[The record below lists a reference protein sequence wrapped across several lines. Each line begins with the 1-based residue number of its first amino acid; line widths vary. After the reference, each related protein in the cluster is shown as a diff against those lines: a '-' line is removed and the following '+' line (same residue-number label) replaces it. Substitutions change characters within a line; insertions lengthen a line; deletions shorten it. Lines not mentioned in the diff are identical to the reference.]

1 METPVFRAIT
11 KTEVNEVNEEKEEKE
26 KEKEKGEEEKG
37 EKEREKKKRARRP
50 KVRTGCITCKVRRV
64 SPNFS
69 EYLFLPQQCPT
80 ALGTSY

>member
-11 KTEVNEVNEEKEEKE
+11 KTDVNEVNEEKEEK
-26 KEKEKGEEEKG
+26 GEEEKEMK
-37 EKEREKKKRARRP
+37 EKEREKKKRARKP

-80 ALGTSY
+80 ALETSD

>member
-11 KTEVNEVNEEKEEKE
+11 KTEVNEVNEEKEEK
-26 KEKEKGEEEKG
+26 EKG

-69 EYLFLPQQCPT
+69 ENLFLPQQCPT
-80 ALGTSY
+80 ALGTSD

>member
-1 METPVFRAIT
+1 METPVFRAIP

-26 KEKEKGEEEKG
+26 EGEEEKEKG

-80 ALGTSY
+80 ALGTSD

>member
-1 METPVFRAIT
+1 METPVFCAIT
-11 KTEVNEVNEEKEEKE
+11 KTDVNEVNEVSEEKE
-26 KEKEKGEEEKG
+26 EKEKGEEEKEVK

-69 EYLFLPQQCPT
+69 EYLYRL
-80 ALGTSY
+80 